1 MSRLGTETYT
11 LNLRELS
18 IVMNCFYSKRS
29 AKDIE
34 IKLLAESETQH
45 FIDNNSSA
53 GQWLES
59 SLRSLSAGQ
68 HCLVP
73 SADGHVKQV
82 IVIIDSD
89 ASSSSMWA
97 IAALALSLPE
107 ANYYLSDNT
116 PQEQRQQLLLGWALG
131 AYQYNCYNK
140 NEKAVA
146 RIFRDDDLEA
156 ERMDAMITAHYL
168 TRDLIN
174 APPNEMMPINLAET
188 TKALAKEF
196 SAKFSEVT
204 DDQQLAQDYPLV
216 HAVGRASKNRPRL
229 IRLSWGQASD
239 PRVSLIGKGVC
250 FDSGGLNIKP
260 GASMRYMKKDMGG
273 AAHVL
278 GLARYIMQQKLPIQ
292 LELWVSAVENAI
304 SEDAFRPG
312 DIIRA
317 RSGTTVEI
325 DNTDA
330 EGRLVMADALTEAL
344 ENNTDLIIDFSTLT
358 GAARVALGTEVGV
371 FFANKSSTAAT
382 LMTASAEAQDPLWQL
397 PLHQGYK
404 HQLKSDVADL
414 VNCASSGYGGAI
426 SAALF
431 LQDFVTE
438 EVDWLHFD
446 VMAYNMRSRPG
457 RPKGGEA
464 MGLRAMCHY
473 LEQRYTR

>member
-1 MSRLGTETYT
+1 
-11 LNLRELS
+11 
-18 IVMNCFYSKRS
+18 MNCFYSKRS

-34 IKLLAESETQH
+34 IQLLAESQTQH
-45 FIDNNSSA
+45 FIDNNQTA

-59 SLRSLSAGQ
+59 SLRSLTAGQ

-73 SADGHVKQV
+73 AADGSVKQV
-82 IVIIDSD
+82 IVIVATDDSS
-89 ASSSSMWA
+89 ASMWA
-97 IAALALSLPE
+97 IAALALTLPQ
-107 ANYYLSDNT
+107 ADYYLNDSI
-116 PQEQRQQLLLGWALG
+116 PQQQKTQLLLGWALG
-131 AYQYNCYNK
+131 AYQYQRYTND
-140 NEKAVA
+140 EKAIA
-146 RIFRDDDLEA
+146 RIYRQDDA
-156 ERMDAMITAHYL
+156 AARRMDAMITAHYL

-174 APPNEMMPINLAET
+174 APPNDMMPVDLADA
-188 TKALAKEF
+188 TKALADEF
-196 SAKFSEVT
+196 SASFSEVI
-204 DDQQLAQDYPLV
+204 DDAQLARDYPLV

-229 IRLSWGQASD
+229 IRLSWGDSNH
-239 PRVSLIGKGVC
+239 PRVCLIGKGVC

-278 GLARYIMQQKLPIQ
+278 GLARYIMQQGLPIQ

-312 DIIRA
+312 DIISA

-330 EGRLVMADALTEAL
+330 EGRLVMADALTEAI
-344 ENNTDLIIDFSTLT
+344 ESERDLTIDFSTLT

-371 FFANKSSTAAT
+371 FFSNQTATAQA
-382 LMTASAEAQDPLWQL
+382 LMAAAEEAQDPIWQL

-431 LQDFVTE
+431 LQDFVSKDA
-438 EVDWLHFD
+438 DWLHFD
-446 VMAYNMRSRPG
+446 VMAFNMRNRPG

-473 LEQRYTR
+473 LEQRYTK

>member
-1 MSRLGTETYT
+1 
-11 LNLRELS
+11 
-18 IVMNCFYSKRS
+18 MNCFYSKRS

-34 IKLLAESETQH
+34 IQLLAESETQH
-45 FIDNNSSA
+45 FIDNNQST

-59 SLRSLSAGQ
+59 SLRSLTAGQ

-73 SADGHVKQV
+73 AADGSVKQV
-82 IVIIDSD
+82 IVIVATDE
-89 ASSSSMWA
+89 ASSNMWA
-97 IAALALSLPE
+97 IAGLSLSLPQAE
-107 ANYYLSDNT
+107 YYLSDSI
-116 PQEQRQQLLLGWALG
+116 PQQQKNQLLLGWALG
-131 AYQYNCYNK
+131 AYQYQRYTN

-146 RIFRDDDLEA
+146 RIHRQDDA
-156 ERMDAMITAHYL
+156 AAKRMDAMITAHYL

-174 APPNEMMPINLAET
+174 APPNDMMPIDLSDA
-188 TKALAKEF
+188 TKALADEF
-196 SAKFSEVT
+196 SASFSEVV
-204 DDQQLAQDYPLV
+204 DDTQLARDYPLV

-229 IRLSWGQASD
+229 IRLSWGDASH
-239 PRVSLIGKGVC
+239 PRVCLIGKGVC

-278 GLARYIMQQKLPIQ
+278 GLARYIMQQGLPIQ

-312 DIIRA
+312 DIISA

-330 EGRLVMADALTEAL
+330 EGRLVMADALTEAI
-344 ENNTDLIIDFSTLT
+344 ESECDLTIDFSTLT

-371 FFANKSSTAAT
+371 FFSNQTATAES
-382 LMTASAEAQDPLWQL
+382 LMTAAEETQDPLWQL

-431 LQDFVTE
+431 LQDFVSKDA
-438 EVDWLHFD
+438 DWLHFD
-446 VMAYNMRSRPG
+446 VMAFNMRNRPG

-473 LEQRYTR
+473 LEQRYIK